1 MAASDYNGKEKASLN
16 NIKDMI
22 ANATSLEEIRAN
34 MGLGREL
41 NALQAANGGTGVTD
55 LNQVATTIANA
66 ITSAIGGIKTELN
79 TKSAAF
85 VAGSGWSGTSNI
97 VNVSC
102 ALRYSVGNDLSVSQ
116 SGIKVLKDGLYRVFA
131 FAIPVDN
138 GFSGSFVIHESTS
151 NVDIPINAGF
161 AVRGTS
167 QYQGGYA
174 FAYGGSNGCFDAF
187 FKANAN
193 LGMRLIN
200 PANVF
205 SCRLSVIK
213 LN

>member
-1 MAASDYNGKEKASLN
+1 MVTNAASLA
-16 NIKDMI
+16 
-22 ANATSLEEIRAN
+22 EIRAN

-41 NALQAANGGTGVTD
+41 STLQAANGGTGVTD
-55 LNQVATTIANA
+55 LNDVATTIANA

-85 VAGSGWSGTSNI
+85 VAGSGWSGSSDI
-97 VNVSC
+97 VDVPC
-102 ALRYSVGNDLSVSQ
+102 KLRYSVGNDLSVSE
-116 SGIKVLKDGLYRVFA
+116 SGIKVRTDGLYRVFA

-151 NVDIPINAGF
+151 NTDIPIIAGF
-161 AVRGTS
+161 AVRGS
-167 QYQGGYA
+167 SAQNYGAYA
-174 FAYGGSNGCFDAF
+174 FTYGSTNGCFDAF

-193 LGMRLIN
+193 LSPRLIN
-200 PANVF
+200 PANSF
-205 SCRLSVIK
+205 SCRISMIK